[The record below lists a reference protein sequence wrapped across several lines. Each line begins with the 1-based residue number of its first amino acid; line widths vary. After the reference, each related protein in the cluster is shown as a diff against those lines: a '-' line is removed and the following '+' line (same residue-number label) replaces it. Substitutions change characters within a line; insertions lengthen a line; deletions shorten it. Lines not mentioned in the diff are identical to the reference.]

1 MILAI
6 NYCRIYLFPPFER
19 FINTK
24 IESQF
29 IKISYILILLILT
42 FPYLDFVH
50 IPSAGIDNSWRIAL
64 EISQEKKLIWGQ
76 DIIYTYGPL
85 GRWLQRYTIT
95 TGRLELLAV
104 DLFFAVNLAVLL
116 YNLLPNPLRIWHL
129 GVYFILWAL
138 ISSMYGEWVHFLW
151 FYSVIY
157 WGVRYVYR
165 PTQGLLYYL
174 FVLSTVNFFMKA
186 NYGLLILGFIV
197 SLLVFIYLSKQKN
210 GRWFLYQVAI
220 LLALLIM
227 GAHFLHTDLVNYFIS
242 SLHIISGYN
251 ESQAIYPDNRLRLVL
266 LSYGIYLL
274 QIATILLYF
283 YTLATSS
290 YKPKNNPYAAS
301 FSLVWFLIIS
311 FVLLKYAF
319 TRADSGHLTV
329 YIKQSSLL
337 LVLII
342 VSVKE
347 EWIRKTFFAFLLLN
361 SSFYLVFYVPVFGK
375 ISVNYTT
382 MFTQKVYILKHY
394 FQSALTEKYPIP
406 RATFPARIRQ
416 KIGNQTTDRIPNE
429 ISEIYFNGL
438 NYNPRPV
445 IQSYQAYNWYLD
457 TKNRQKYLSKTAPD
471 WIIYSYESI
480 DGKYPLADE
489 TQTLLAVLQRY
500 RVCDEANG
508 CLFLKKTDA
517 IRPLQLVRKET
528 IRLRMG
534 EPLHFPEKDSLLHV
548 IYTQIHYSL
557 YGKILNVLFQPPQLT
572 MTIGADNNPA
582 VTYRAVPVLL
592 EKGMVVNAR
601 VDHLADAKEF
611 LETSQV
617 RNKRVT
623 SIVFNEKIR
632 WKSGFDAAMEVTLQ
646 SYRLR

>member
-1 MILAI
+1 MEL
-6 NYCRIYLFPPFER
+6 
-19 FINTK
+19 
-24 IESQF
+24 
-29 IKISYILILLILT
+29 
-42 FPYLDFVH
+42 
-50 IPSAGIDNSWRIAL
+50 
-64 EISQEKKLIWGQ
+64 SQEKKLIWGQ

-116 YNLLPNPLRIWHL
+116 YNMLPNPLRMWNL

-138 ISSMYGEWVHFLW
+138 ISNMYGEWVHFLW

-174 FVLSTVNFFMKA
+174 LVLSTVNFFMKA
-186 NYGLLILGFIV
+186 NYGILILGFIV
-197 SLLVFIYLSKQKN
+197 SLLVYIYLSKQKT
-210 GRWFLYQVAI
+210 GRWFLFQVAI
-220 LLALLIM
+220 LLVLLM
-227 GAHFLHTDLVNYFIS
+227 TGAHFLHTDLVNYFIS

-266 LSYGIYLL
+266 LSYGMYLL
-274 QIATILLYF
+274 QIATTLLYF
-283 YTLATSS
+283 YTIKTSV
-290 YKPKNNPYAAS
+290 YKPKSNPYAAL
-301 FSLVWFLIIS
+301 FSLVWMLIIS
-311 FVLLKYAF
+311 FVILKYAF

-329 YIKQSSLL
+329 YIKQSSIL

-342 VSVKE
+342 VSAKE
-347 EWIRKTFFAFLLLN
+347 GWIRKTFFVYLLLN
-361 SSFYLVFYVPVFGK
+361 GSFYLVFYAPVFGK
-375 ISVNYTT
+375 MSVNYTT
-382 MFTQKVYILKHY
+382 MFTQKVYILTHY
-394 FQSALTEKYPIP
+394 FQSALTEKYPVP
-406 RATFPARIRQ
+406 RATLPARILQ

-457 TKNRQKYLSKTAPD
+457 TKNREKYLSKTAPD

-500 RVCDEANG
+500 RVADEANG
-508 CLFLKKTDA
+508 CLFLKKTDD

-534 EPLHFPEKDSLLHV
+534 ETLRLPEKDSLLHV
-548 IYTQIHYSL
+548 IYTKIHYSL

-572 MTIGADNNPA
+572 MTIGAENSRA

-617 RNKRVT
+617 RHKRVT

-632 WKSGFDAAMEVTLQ
+632 WKPGFDPVIEVTRL
-646 SYRLR
+646 SYRLK